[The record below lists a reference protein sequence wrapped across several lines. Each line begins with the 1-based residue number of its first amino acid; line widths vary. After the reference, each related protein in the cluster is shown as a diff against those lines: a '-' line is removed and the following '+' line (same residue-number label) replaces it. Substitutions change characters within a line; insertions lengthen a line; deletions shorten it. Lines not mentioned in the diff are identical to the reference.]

1 MPIEI
6 RELIIKATLEEAQ
19 PPLGDTASGS
29 ATTVANGANAESLVN
44 LVVEKVME
52 ILREKQ
58 ER

>member
-19 PPLGDTASGS
+19 PPPDSAASGS
-29 ATTVANGANAESLVN
+29 AAAATNGANTESLVN